1 MPVTNQSIV
10 VLLIAVLLA
19 AVASQALAQPDTQP
33 PVLNVDQV
41 CRGIARHAA
50 APGER
55 GGPDLSL
62 GQCISS
68 EQAIHQKLIR
78 RWPTFAPADRT
89 ECVGE
94 ATAGGE
100 SSYTDLLT
108 CLQMARDVRNYR
120 SSAPIEGV
128 MRPRVSGKLHAL

>member
-1 MPVTNQSIV
+1 MLQLGEIRGP
-10 VLLIAVLLA
+10 LAAGAVLALLMA
-19 AVASQALAQPDTQP
+19 ALEPAKADDV
-33 PVLNVDQV
+33 PVLNVAQV
-41 CRGIARHAA
+41 CRGIAQQAA

-62 GQCISS
+62 EQCISS
-68 EQAIHQKLIR
+68 EREIR
-78 RWPTFAPADRT
+78 QRLVGQWSTFAPADRT

-108 CLQMARDVRNYR
+108 CL
-120 SSAPIEGV
+120 
-128 MRPRVSGKLHAL
+128 

>member
-1 MPVTNQSIV
+1 MLQLGEIRRP
-10 VLLIAVLLA
+10 LAAGAVLALLM
-19 AVASQALAQPDTQP
+19 AVLEPAKADDV

-41 CRGIARHAA
+41 CRGIAQQAA

-62 GQCISS
+62 EQCISS
-68 EQAIHQKLIR
+68 EQEIR
-78 RWPTFAPADRT
+78 QRLVKQWSTFAPADRT

-100 SSYTDLLT
+100 SSYTDVLT

-120 SSAPIEGV
+120 WSTQS
-128 MRPRVSGKLHAL
+128 KD

>member
-1 MPVTNQSIV
+1 MLQPGQITMRGFV
-10 VLLIAVLLA
+10 VAGAILTLLIAVPQS
-19 AVASQALAQPDTQP
+19 ASADDV
-33 PVLNVDQV
+33 PVLDVDQV
-41 CRGIARHAA
+41 CRGIAQHAA

-62 GQCISS
+62 AQCISS
-68 EQAIHQKLIR
+68 EQAIRQRLAR
-78 RWPTFAPADRT
+78 QWSTFAPADRT

-108 CLQMARDVRNYR
+108 CLQMARQVRNYR
-120 SSAPIEGV
+120 WSAQP
-128 MRPRVSGKLHAL
+128 

>member
-1 MPVTNQSIV
+1 MLQPGLITTRGYLATGALTA
-10 VLLIAVLLA
+10 LLLAVLQTA
-19 AVASQALAQPDTQP
+19 KADDV
-33 PVLNVDQV
+33 PVLDVDQV
-41 CRGIARHAA
+41 CRGIAQHATS
-50 APGER
+50 PGER

-62 GQCISS
+62 EQCISS
-68 EQAIHQKLIR
+68 EQKIR
-78 RWPTFAPADRT
+78 LGLVRQWSTFAIADRN

-120 SSAPIEGV
+120 WSAQ
-128 MRPRVSGKLHAL
+128 SKD

>member
-1 MPVTNQSIV
+1 MLEMLQPGQITMRGY
-10 VLLIAVLLA
+10 LA
-19 AVASQALAQPDTQP
+19 AGALTTLLMAALQSAKADDV

-41 CRGIARHAA
+41 CRGIAQQAA

-62 GQCISS
+62 QQCISS
-68 EQAIHQKLIR
+68 EQEIR
-78 RWPTFAPADRT
+78 QRLVRQWSTFATADRT

-108 CLQMARDVRNYR
+108 CLQMAREVRNYR
-120 SSAPIEGV
+120 WSA
-128 MRPRVSGKLHAL
+128 

>member
-1 MPVTNQSIV
+1 MLQSAEIRGPLAAGAILA
-10 VLLIAVLLA
+10 LLMAVLEPA
-19 AVASQALAQPDTQP
+19 NADDVPA
-33 PVLNVDQV
+33 LNVDQV
-41 CRGIARHAA
+41 CRGIAQHAA

-62 GQCISS
+62 QQCISS
-68 EQAIHQKLIR
+68 EQEIR
-78 RWPTFAPADRT
+78 QRLARQWSTFAPADRT

-108 CLQMARDVRNYR
+108 CLQMARDVKNYR
-120 SSAPIEGV
+120 WSAQP
-128 MRPRVSGKLHAL
+128 KD

>member
-1 MPVTNQSIV
+1 MRGSLAAGAVTALLMV
-10 VLLIAVLLA
+10 VLQSAMADDV
-19 AVASQALAQPDTQP
+19 
-33 PVLNVDQV
+33 PVLDVDQV
-41 CRGIARHAA
+41 CRGIAQHAT

-62 GQCISS
+62 EQCISS
-68 EQAIHQKLIR
+68 EQEIR
-78 RWPTFAPADRT
+78 QRLARQWSTFAPADRT
-89 ECVGE
+89 ECIGE

-120 SSAPIEGV
+120 WSAQP
-128 MRPRVSGKLHAL
+128 KD

>member
-1 MPVTNQSIV
+1 MLQPGQITMRGFLAAGAVMT
-10 VLLIAVLLA
+10 LLVAVLQLA
-19 AVASQALAQPDTQP
+19 KADDV

-41 CRGIARHAA
+41 CRGIAQHAA
-50 APGER
+50 SPGER

-62 GQCISS
+62 EQCISS
-68 EQAIHQKLIR
+68 EQAIRQRLVSQ
-78 RWPTFAPADRT
+78 WSTFAPADRT

-108 CLQMARDVRNYR
+108 CLQMAREVRNYS
-120 SSAPIEGV
+120 SSAGPKE
-128 MRPRVSGKLHAL
+128 

>member
-1 MPVTNQSIV
+1 MLQLGETRGP
-10 VLLIAVLLA
+10 LAAGAVLALLM
-19 AVASQALAQPDTQP
+19 AVLQPVQADDV

-41 CRGIARHAA
+41 CRGIAQQAA
-50 APGER
+50 SPGER

-62 GQCISS
+62 EQCIAS
-68 EQAIHQKLIR
+68 EQKNRQRLVKQ
-78 RWPTFAPADRT
+78 WSTFAPADRT

-108 CLQMARDVRNYR
+108 CLQMTQDVRNNR
-120 SSAPIEGV
+120 WSAQSS
-128 MRPRVSGKLHAL
+128 KD

>member
-1 MPVTNQSIV
+1 MDRSSNRAEDAGDAAIRRDNNARISRGRCRDNLADGCAPANQGGRR
-10 VLLIAVLLA
+10 
-19 AVASQALAQPDTQP
+19 PG
-33 PVLNVDQV
+33 
-41 CRGIARHAA
+41 GIAQHAA

-62 GQCISS
+62 EQCISS
-68 EQAIHQKLIR
+68 EQEIR
-78 RWPTFAPADRT
+78 QRLVRQWSTFAPADRT

-120 SSAPIEGV
+120 WSAQP
-128 MRPRVSGKLHAL
+128 KD

>member
-1 MPVTNQSIV
+1 MRGSLAAGAVTALLMV
-10 VLLIAVLLA
+10 VLQSAMADDV
-19 AVASQALAQPDTQP
+19 
-33 PVLNVDQV
+33 PVLDVDQV
-41 CRGIARHAA
+41 CRGIAQHAA

-62 GQCISS
+62 EQCISS
-68 EQAIHQKLIR
+68 EREIR
-78 RWPTFAPADRT
+78 QRLATQWSTFAPADRT
-89 ECVGE
+89 ECIGE

-120 SSAPIEGV
+120 WSAQP
-128 MRPRVSGKLHAL
+128 KD

>member
-1 MPVTNQSIV
+1 MLQPGKMTMRRS
-10 VLLIAVLLA
+10 LA
-19 AVASQALAQPDTQP
+19 AGAVMTLLMAALQSAKADDV

-41 CRGIARHAA
+41 CRGIAQHAA

-62 GQCISS
+62 EQCISS
-68 EQAIHQKLIR
+68 ELAIRQRLVGQ
-78 RWPTFAPADRT
+78 WSTFDPADRT

-100 SSYTDLLT
+100 SSYADLLT
-108 CLQMARDVRNYR
+108 CLQMAQEVRNYR
-120 SSAPIEGV
+120 WSAQ
-128 MRPRVSGKLHAL
+128 SKD